1 MNKAENKEPEKADLP
16 KASPTAAPAHINPP
30 ANPPPVAEAAPIG
43 PVPGIAP
50 VDPKSVRDLAAQ
62 GLAPNVAIQPG
73 MDLKA
78 QRRAAREARASRDDL
93 EENCYDVL
101 DIIRVPNP
109 DGSGKSLDQLRA
121 ETKLSDEDLFAAL
134 DLLEGQGL
142 LERSTARGETLV
154 YHARPGIPAT
164 PALHVP

>member
-1 MNKAENKEPEKADLP
+1 DLLRARRLGHRDQPTHRGSAPAGARSSPGAHDRRGDCGRRGARSERQRENVMNKAENKEPEKADLP

-78 QRRAAREARASRDDL
+78 QRRAAREAR
-93 EENCYDVL
+93 
-101 DIIRVPNP
+101 
-109 DGSGKSLDQLRA
+109 
-121 ETKLSDEDLFAAL
+121 
-134 DLLEGQGL
+134 
-142 LERSTARGETLV
+142 
-154 YHARPGIPAT
+154 
-164 PALHVP
+164 